1 MLVDSIEIFPT
12 KREMGYLK
20 AIHFK
25 IPVLRDYGDFTD
37 VMTIWD
43 YYPDIL
49 DEEGN
54 FNGYS
59 PEDDLPERDML
70 KERADADGNIPVID
84 EQGEQEKI
92 RLFKLRLARI
102 NTLRA
107 EQGLPELTAEEF
119 LARCRPKEITDES
132 IVCLSKLADTHI
144 ELEIDPEE
152 LDTITAKVSPTYP
165 EIKAYVLEHHG
176 MKVSSLAI
184 AQAKRKCG
192 LEVGECYNLPSGHG
206 RPPTNLTPE
215 KEAAIRDAFQY
226 YGLI

>member
-1 MLVDSIEIFPT
+1 MQPQPRKNKEDAINLIMAFGMDFENLSPLAQKQFANMLVDSIEIFPT

-25 IPVLRDYGDFTD
+25 IPVLSDYGDFTD

-54 FNGYS
+54 SNGYS

-132 IVCLSKLADTHI
+132 VVI
-144 ELEIDPEE
+144 
-152 LDTITAKVSPTYP
+152 
-165 EIKAYVLEHHG
+165 
-176 MKVSSLAI
+176 
-184 AQAKRKCG
+184 
-192 LEVGECYNLPSGHG
+192 
-206 RPPTNLTPE
+206 LT
-215 KEAAIRDAFQY
+215 K
-226 YGLI
+226 

>member
-1 MLVDSIEIFPT
+1 MDEIETLIFATEMKINNATATKKSKEDAINLIMAFGMDFENLSPLAQKQFANMLVDSIEIFPT

-54 FNGYS
+54 SNGYS

-70 KERADADGNIPVID
+70 KERADANGNIPVID

-132 IVCLSKLADTHI
+132 VVI
-144 ELEIDPEE
+144 
-152 LDTITAKVSPTYP
+152 
-165 EIKAYVLEHHG
+165 
-176 MKVSSLAI
+176 
-184 AQAKRKCG
+184 
-192 LEVGECYNLPSGHG
+192 
-206 RPPTNLTPE
+206 LT
-215 KEAAIRDAFQY
+215 K
-226 YGLI
+226 

>member
-1 MLVDSIEIFPT
+1 MSELETKLTELTARQRELSLIQKKYEQAQRSIEITDKHYDRKFETYARQLEEIYEQLDEIETLIFATEMKINNATATKKSMEDAINLIMAFGMDFENLSPLAQKQFANMLVDSIEIFPT

-37 VMTIWD
+37 VMTILD

-54 FNGYS
+54 SNGYS

-70 KERADADGNIPVID
+70 KERADANGNIPVID

-107 EQGLPELTAEEF
+107 EQGLP
-119 LARCRPKEITDES
+119 
-132 IVCLSKLADTHI
+132 
-144 ELEIDPEE
+144 
-152 LDTITAKVSPTYP
+152 
-165 EIKAYVLEHHG
+165 
-176 MKVSSLAI
+176 
-184 AQAKRKCG
+184 
-192 LEVGECYNLPSGHG
+192 
-206 RPPTNLTPE
+206 
-215 KEAAIRDAFQY
+215 
-226 YGLI
+226 

>member
-1 MLVDSIEIFPT
+1 MKINNATATKKSKEDAINLIMAFGMDFENLSPLAQKQFANMLVDSIEIFPT
-12 KREMGYLK
+12 KPEMGYLK

-54 FNGYS
+54 SNGYS

-70 KERADADGNIPVID
+70 KERADANGNIPVID

-107 EQGLPELTAEEF
+107 EQGLPGLTAEEF

-132 IVCLSKLADTHI
+132 VVI
-144 ELEIDPEE
+144 
-152 LDTITAKVSPTYP
+152 
-165 EIKAYVLEHHG
+165 
-176 MKVSSLAI
+176 
-184 AQAKRKCG
+184 
-192 LEVGECYNLPSGHG
+192 
-206 RPPTNLTPE
+206 LT
-215 KEAAIRDAFQY
+215 K
-226 YGLI
+226 